1 MQGQICT
8 VPRVKKRIKSFI
20 QWTRDEVRM
29 GRKPASRPFPVDTTS
44 VLIRKYTTHAMFI
57 EKSSTLSDASKP
69 VPFIKEIKWTD
80 WSPSFLNYLRTIPG
94 RDGHPLKYICREFDN
109 PNPIP
114 NPDFIDDYVAMAPFN
129 GEAFVIDSS
138 EVLTLIVK
146 FIAGDET
153 AEAKIFPFAVSN
165 NGRGAF
171 KALV

>member
-1 MQGQICT
+1 
-8 VPRVKKRIKSFI
+8 
-20 QWTRDEVRM
+20 
-29 GRKPASRPFPVDTTS
+29 
-44 VLIRKYTTHAMFI
+44 MFI
-57 EKSSTLSDASKP
+57 EKSSTFSDAATS
-69 VPFIKEIKWTD
+69 VPFTKEIKWTD

-109 PNPIP
+109 P

-153 AEAKIFPFAVSN
+153 AEAKILPFVVST
-165 NGRGAF
+165 NGRGTF
-171 KALV
+171 KALFEHYEGVGLHSVDIIQADEVIDSLFYAGEK